1 MKPLFD
7 NVASLIGGL
16 LEDELKKKKKA
27 KRTYAQSKYPKFN
40 IKQAAAPARLPF
52 ELPPPAP
59 AGVRLGRPPGRRG
72 KTPLDLAR
80 EEAMAVG
87 YAHGE
92 ALDAQAKA
100 DEVELSAK
108 QAYDRAVKAKANVRS
123 IRALDRAL
131 QSARDTA
138 RQRGLDVDAINADVQ
153 AADERIVI
161 EQAAA
166 EAMEA
171 VRGAR
176 IGPRAAAAEAP
187 AEVLATPAKKS
198 AKKKRG
204 KKPKNLF
211 PGDEEPAA
219 AEEADLAPLFFGMG
233 RFLGRFQ

>member
-1 MKPLFD
+1 MKPLFSS
-7 NVASLIGGL
+7 VAEMIGGL
-16 LEDELKKKKKA
+16 LEDELKKKKKS
-27 KRTYAQSKYPKFN
+27 KRSYAQSKYPVIN
-40 IKQAAAPARLPF
+40 IKQSAAPARLPF

-138 RQRGLDVDAINADVQ
+138 RQRGLDVDAVNADVQ
-153 AADERIVI
+153 AAGERIVI

-176 IGPRAAAAEAP
+176 IGPRAAAEAP

-233 RFLGRFQ
+233 RFLGHFR

>member
-16 LEDELKKKKKA
+16 LEDELKKKKKS
-27 KRTYAQSKYPKFN
+27 KRTYAQSNYPKF
-40 IKQAAAPARLPF
+40 KFQAPPAPARLPF
-52 ELPPPAP
+52 VLPPPPP

-72 KTPLDLAR
+72 KTPLDVAR

-108 QAYDRAVKAKANVRS
+108 QAYDRAVKAKANQRTV
-123 IRALDRAL
+123 RALDRAL

-138 RQRGLDVDAINADVQ
+138 RNRAMDVGAIDVDVAAAGDRIAKAQ
-153 AADERIVI
+153 AAEK
-161 EQAAA
+161 AMA
-166 EAMEA
+166 E
-171 VRGAR
+171 VRGVR
-176 IGPRAAAAEAP
+176 IGPRAADAAAEEAA
-187 AEVLATPAKKS
+187 AEVVTPAKK
-198 AKKKRG
+198 APRKKRG
-204 KKPKNLF
+204 KKSPAVLF
-211 PGDEEPAA
+211 PAEPA
-219 AEEADLAPLFFGMG
+219 AEEADLVPLFGFG

>member
-1 MKPLFD
+1 M
-7 NVASLIGGL
+7 
-16 LEDELKKKKKA
+16 
-27 KRTYAQSKYPKFN
+27 
-40 IKQAAAPARLPF
+40 
-52 ELPPPAP
+52 PPPAP

-138 RQRGLDVDAINADVQ
+138 RQRGLDVDAVNADVQ
-153 AADERIVI
+153 AADDRILL

-204 KKPKNLF
+204 KKSPTELF
-211 PGDEEPAA
+211 PEPAA
-219 AEEADLAPLFFGMG
+219 AEEADLVPLFGFG
-233 RFLGRFQ
+233 RLLGRFN